1 MEMTCPSRV
10 GRFAGAMYEAQ
21 VASAG
26 GFTGD
31 LLISKQGLSSPQ
43 LTGALP
49 EPAGQV
55 VDVGF
60 AIVNECGSRQYSGIG
75 SVEGADRM
83 VRRGTAK

>member
-31 LLISKQGLSSPQ
+31 LIVRKQGLNPAVDG
-43 LTGALP
+43 GA
-49 EPAGQV
+49 AG
-55 VDVGF
+55 
-60 AIVNECGSRQYSGIG
+60 ACWPSG
-75 SVEGADRM
+75 
-83 VRRGTAK
+83 